1 VESHPLLFSEASPSF
16 ISCEFHK
23 KKVEE
28 LQWVEILIPVNQFLF
43 LDNLAKPICKIN
55 II

>member
-1 VESHPLLFSEASPSF
+1 MSALLFLARFVESHPLLFSEASPSF

-28 LQWVEILIPVNQFLF
+28 LQ
-43 LDNLAKPICKIN
+43 
-55 II
+55 